1 MKKFALIGNP
11 IKHSLS
17 PVLFKAAYPS
27 ASENQETVQ
36 GEPMIYDLVEELS
49 IDKSIER
56 LRQEGYSGANVTAPF
71 KESVMKF
78 VTYPDPISKA
88 LGATNLILLIG
99 DRIFSYNTDYLAVR
113 RMVRER
119 KTGLS
124 EADEMTSRHG
134 APQKVTA
141 LVIGC
146 GGAGKAAAL
155 ACRDEGLE
163 TLITNRTQKKAETFA
178 DQIKVKAIN
187 IAEADSM
194 LKKTDGRF
202 LVIYAIPAPD
212 GVFSEVLKSCSQTGQ
227 GMTCNNP
234 DSRITVIEANYKDP
248 CLNPETGLK
257 WLKYQAVESFR
268 LMTGTAPGKA
278 LYQAF

>member
-27 ASENQETVQ
+27 ASENQEQVQ
-36 GEPMIYDLVEELS
+36 EEPMVYDLVEELS
-49 IDKSIER
+49 IDKSIAR
-56 LRQEGYSGANVTAPF
+56 LRQEGYCGANVTAPF
-71 KESVMKF
+71 KESAMRF
-78 VTYPDPISKA
+78 VTDPDPVSKT

-113 RMVRER
+113 RMIREY

-124 EADEMTSRHG
+124 ESD
-134 APQKVTA
+134 APEYVAA

-146 GGAGKAAAL
+146 AGAGKAAAL

-163 TLITNRTQKKAETFA
+163 TLIINRTQKKAETFA

-212 GVFSEVLKSCSQTGQ
+212 GIFSEVLKSCSQTGQ

-248 CLNPETGLK
+248 CLNPESGLR

-268 LMTGTAPGKA
+268 LMTGIAPNESRF
-278 LYQAF
+278 Q

>member
-1 MKKFALIGNP
+1 
-11 IKHSLS
+11 
-17 PVLFKAAYPS
+17 
-27 ASENQETVQ
+27 
-36 GEPMIYDLVEELS
+36 MIYDLVEELS

-56 LRQEGYSGANVTAPF
+56 LRQEGYCGANVTAPF
-71 KESVMKF
+71 KESAMRF
-78 VTYPDPISKA
+78 VTDPDPVSKT

-113 RMVRER
+113 RMVREY
-119 KTGLS
+119 KTGLKKS
-124 EADEMTSRHG
+124 EHPS
-134 APQKVTA
+134 A

-146 GGAGKAAAL
+146 AGAGKAAAL

-163 TLITNRTQKKAETFA
+163 TFITNRTQKKAETFA

>member
-1 MKKFALIGNP
+1 MKKFALIGKP
-11 IKHSLS
+11 ISHSQS
-17 PVLFKAAYPS
+17 PKLFKEAFPDGDM
-27 ASENQETVQ
+27 T
-36 GEPMIYDLVEELS
+36 YDLLERDTVEESVAEL
-49 IDKSIER
+49 KAN
-56 LRQEGYSGANVTAPF
+56 GYCGANVTSPF
-71 KESVMKF
+71 KESIMKF
-78 VTYPDPISKA
+78 VTDPDEITKTLNA
-88 LGATNLILLIG
+88 ANLILFKG
-99 DRIFSYNTDYLAVR
+99 DKIFSYNTDYLAVR
-113 RMVRER
+113 RMVREY

-124 EADEMTSRHG
+124 ESDVPEDVA
-134 APQKVTA
+134 A

-146 GGAGKAAAL
+146 AGAGKAAAL

-163 TLITNRTQKKAETFA
+163 TLIINRTQKKAETFA

-194 LKKTDGRF
+194 LKKTEGRF

-227 GMTCNNP
+227 GMICNNP

-248 CLNPETGLK
+248 CLNPESGLR

-268 LMTGTAPGKA
+268 LMTGIAPNESRF
-278 LYQAF
+278 Q

>member
-11 IKHSLS
+11 ISHSKS
-17 PVLFKAAYPS
+17 PELFRAAFPPS
-27 ASENQETVQ
+27 SENQESVQ
-36 GEPMIYDLVEELS
+36 EEPMVYDLVEELS
-49 IDKSIER
+49 IDKSIAR
-56 LRQEGYSGANVTAPF
+56 LRQEGYCGANVTAPF
-71 KESVMKF
+71 KESAMRF
-78 VTYPDPISKA
+78 VTDPDPVSKT

-113 RMVRER
+113 RMVSEY

-124 EADEMTSRHG
+124 EADEKTSWHG
-134 APQKVTA
+134 VPQKVAA

-146 GGAGKAAAL
+146 AGAGKAAAL

-163 TLITNRTQKKAETFA
+163 TLIINRTQKKAETFA

-194 LKKTDGRF
+194 LKKTEGRF

-227 GMTCNNP
+227 GMICNNP

-248 CLNPETGLK
+248 CLNPESGLR

-268 LMTGTAPGKA
+268 LMTGIAPNESRF
-278 LYQAF
+278 Q